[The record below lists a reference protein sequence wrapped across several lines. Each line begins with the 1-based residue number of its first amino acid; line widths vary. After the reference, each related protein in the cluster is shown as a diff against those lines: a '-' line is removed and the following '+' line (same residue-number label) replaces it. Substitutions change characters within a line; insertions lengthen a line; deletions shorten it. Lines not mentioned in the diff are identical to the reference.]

1 MPKRLQ
7 FIKIQTMCIYATISH
22 QQWAKPIMHSQP
34 QKDDTWQNRKL
45 LKWENPWVIYNITI
59 QKTNMTN
66 VINQFTTGPKPG
78 TCTQKCRL
86 VSIHPCFYLHMLFL
100 ASILHIKVQN
110 CIGLIH
116 LLFKVVLGIWV
127 FKYKNVY
134 IYDCTIF
141 LGLSNPLDMMFH
153 IQPWMIVGLLPL
165 SIAFEGLCFDVGIWL
180 YFRMFIVILIKFYIM
195 NSNIWQYNVLS

>member
-1 MPKRLQ
+1 MVFAASILSGLRWTLAQIVTQKHEIGNRHFNIRFIQTLHWLITHRKRQKNIYIDNTNKYSLSWLRLKVKKIIVFHYLSNLIIVFYDLMKDMSIFEVWMPKRLQ

-86 VSIHPCFYLHMLFL
+86 VSIHPCLYLHMFFF
-100 ASILHIKVQN
+100 SN
-110 CIGLIH
+110 
-116 LLFKVVLGIWV
+116 
-127 FKYKNVY
+127 
-134 IYDCTIF
+134 TIT
-141 LGLSNPLDMMFH
+141 H
-153 IQPWMIVGLLPL
+153 
-165 SIAFEGLCFDVGIWL
+165 
-180 YFRMFIVILIKFYIM
+180 
-195 NSNIWQYNVLS
+195 